1 MIVKPDTPIVD
12 YITFKEDSLTVAYN
26 GTAIVGLKTKM
37 SVSVKITLV
46 NDFGSNTYMQ
56 RVLIWPAA
64 PKTLEQPSETDYA
77 LALTEDFLS
86 EAPRDDQTPQEL

>member
-1 MIVKPDTPIVD
+1 MIVKPDAPIVD

-46 NDFGSNTYMQ
+46 NDFGSNTYIQ

-64 PKTLEQPSETDYA
+64 PETLEEPSETEEA
-77 LALTEDFLS
+77 PALT
-86 EAPRDDQTPQEL
+86 

>member
-26 GTAIVGLKTKM
+26 GTAIVGLKTKT

-46 NDFGSNTYMQ
+46 NDFGLNSYIQ
-56 RVLIWPAA
+56 RVFIWPAA
-64 PKTLEQPSETDYA
+64 PETLEEPSETEKAPA
-77 LALTEDFLS
+77 LAEDFLP
-86 EAPRDDQTPQEL
+86 EPPVTT